1 MSKEEMIDPKNWV
14 VPDNGF
20 KLTSVFDEYPSSF
33 NFNGTSLQMST
44 KGFWVNGV
52 KVEQGEN
59 EAKEV
64 YEAFKKLIGYS
75 K

>member
-1 MSKEEMIDPKNWV
+1 MTPENLDTKNWT
-14 VPDNGF
+14 VPDDGF
-20 KLTSVFDEYPSSF
+20 KLTSVFDEYPCTF
-33 NFNGTSLQMST
+33 NFNGTSLKMST

-64 YEAFKKLIGYS
+64 YEAFKKLIGYR